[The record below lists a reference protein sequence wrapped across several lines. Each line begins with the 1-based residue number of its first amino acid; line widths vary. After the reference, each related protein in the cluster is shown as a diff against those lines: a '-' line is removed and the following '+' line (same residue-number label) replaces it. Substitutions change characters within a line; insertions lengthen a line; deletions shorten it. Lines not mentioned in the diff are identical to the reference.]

1 MIKHSEPLSMN
12 EVVGYIKNV
21 EDSETDI
28 IGFTKKFIKLTQKET
43 KELRKKL
50 EELELIKVKPE
61 HIVKIIDLAPENTEE
76 LNKIFTDVSLDEDET
91 KKILEKVK
99 EFK

>member
-12 EVVGYIKNV
+12 EVVRYIKNV
-21 EDSETDI
+21 EDNETDI

-43 KELRKKL
+43 NELRKKL
-50 EELELIKVKPE
+50 EELDLIKVKPE
-61 HIVKIIDLAPENTEE
+61 HIVKIIDLTPENTEE

>member
-50 EELELIKVKPE
+50 EGLELIKVKPE
-61 HIVKIIDLAPENTEE
+61 HIVKIIDLTPENTEE

>member
-12 EVVGYIKNV
+12 EVVEYIKHA
-21 EDSETDI
+21 EDSEIDV

-50 EELELIKVKPE
+50 EGLELIKVKPE
-61 HIVKIIDLAPENTEE
+61 HIAKIIDLVPENTAE